1 LSTSSCPEYIKIV
14 KEKSILRNIL
24 KTSQKIIGDVYEQK
38 DTSLVLEDIEK
49 RVYDLTQNNVAEKIH
64 SI

>member
-1 LSTSSCPEYIKIV
+1 M
-14 KEKSILRNIL
+14 RNIL

-38 DTSLVLEDIEK
+38 DTLDVLQDIEK
-49 RVYDLTQNNVAEKIH
+49 RVFDLTQNNVAEKIH

>member
-1 LSTSSCPEYIKIV
+1 MV

-38 DTSLVLEDIEK
+38 DTLEVLQDIEK
-49 RVYDLTQNNVAEKIH
+49 RIYDLTQNNVSEKVK